1 MVAAIPGASM
11 SHSPRVPYPK
21 LAPRAFKAMVA
32 LAESLQAGGLGPR
45 LSGLVKLRVS
55 QINGCAY
62 CLDMHARELREAGED
77 PRKLDTLAGWRESR
91 LFDARERAALGWAES
106 LTRIEATNAA
116 DADYAPLVEHFD
128 QTGIAELT
136 FLVVEINGWNRL
148 AVGMRTPL
156 P

>member
-1 MVAAIPGASM
+1 M
-11 SHSPRVPYPK
+11 SQHPRVPYPK
-21 LAPRAFKAMVA
+21 LAPKAFKAMLA
-32 LAESLQAGGLGPR
+32 LAESLHGASLGPR

-77 PRKLDTLAGWRESR
+77 QRRLDTLAGWRESR
-91 LFDARERAALGWAES
+91 LFDAGERAALGWAES
-106 LTRIEATNAA
+106 LTRIERSGAA
-116 DADYAPLVEHFD
+116 DADYAPLLEHFD
-128 QTGIAELT
+128 ETAIAELS

>member
-1 MVAAIPGASM
+1 M

-21 LAPRAFKAMVA
+21 LAPKAFKAMVA

-77 PRKLDTLAGWRESR
+77 PRKLDTWPDGARAGCSMRAS
-91 LFDARERAALGWAES
+91 ARRWAG
-106 LTRIEATNAA
+106 
-116 DADYAPLVEHFD
+116 P
-128 QTGIAELT
+128 
-136 FLVVEINGWNRL
+136 NR
-148 AVGMRTPL
+148 
-156 P
+156 

>member
-1 MVAAIPGASM
+1 M
-11 SHSPRVPYPK
+11 SLPPRVPYPK
-21 LAPRAFKAMVA
+21 LAPDAFKAMLA
-32 LAESLQAGGLGPR
+32 LAGSLHGGSLGPR
-45 LSGLVKLRVS
+45 LSGLVKMRVS

-77 PRKLDTLAGWRESR
+77 QRRLDTLAGWRESG
-91 LFDARERAALGWAES
+91 LFDGRERAALGWAES
-106 LTRIEATNAA
+106 LTRIEATGAA
-116 DADYAPLVEHFD
+116 DADYAPLLEHFD

-148 AVGMRTPL
+148 AVGLRTPL